1 MGMGMGMSM
10 DKGSVKK
17 RVDMFKKLRDKK
29 ASQGYQ
35 KTGLANEEAEVNEIS
50 DRLAKRAIN
59 KAHAASRSADSRGD
73 KKLSRKRANQRDNMT
88 DMLADKQDRREYEN
102 PGKGSKRRERI
113 IFILLINFPH

>member
-1 MGMGMGMSM
+1 MMGHSMPM

-50 DRLAKRAIN
+50 DRSRKAID
-59 KAHAASRSADSRGD
+59 KGRRIHGYADSRWYG
-73 KKLSRKRANQRDNMT
+73 KKIKHM
-88 DMLADKQDRREYEN
+88 
-102 PGKGSKRRERI
+102 G
-113 IFILLINFPH
+113 